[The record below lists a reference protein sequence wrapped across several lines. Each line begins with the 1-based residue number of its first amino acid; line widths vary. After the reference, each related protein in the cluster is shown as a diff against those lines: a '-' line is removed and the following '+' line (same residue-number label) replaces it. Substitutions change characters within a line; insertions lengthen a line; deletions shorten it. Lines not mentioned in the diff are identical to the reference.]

1 MALMAKWN
9 RKTWEV
15 NSSNVLTIQDLTFSY
30 SQTADNN
37 NSTEEKKQTNVRGK
51 ELFPLNFT
59 TVLHKGLDVNF
70 DIRKEIE
77 DWESLVSKVDYFFL
91 GSVRLGPAVQLRK
104 VSVSDVKLSNSGE
117 MLYAKLSFEFKEY
130 DQESSSVKADVPAL
144 EVSASEEAKALRK
157 EQNDQ
162 LANAEVQGIKIG
174 DRVKIISTDY
184 LIGASN
190 LSEEELEKSHIVS
203 NIVADRLLLGFHDG
217 GIGRWIFAE
226 GVTLV

>member
-15 NSSNVLTIQDLTFSY
+15 NSSNVLAIQDLTFSY

-162 LANAEVQGIKIG
+162 LANAEVQGIRIG

-184 LIGASN
+184 LIGASS

-203 NIVADRLLLGFHDG
+203 NIVADRLLLGFYDG

>member
-15 NSSNVLTIQDLTFSY
+15 NSSNVLAIQDLTFSY

-77 DWESLVSKVDYFFL
+77 DWESLVSKVDYFC
-91 GSVRLGPAVQLRK
+91 LGPAVQLRK

-162 LANAEVQGIKIG
+162 LANAEVHGIRIG
-174 DRVKIISTDY
+174 DRVKIVSTDY
-184 LIGASN
+184 LIGANN
-190 LSEEELEKSHIVS
+190 LSEEDLEKSHIVS
-203 NIVADRLLLGFHDG
+203 NIVADRLLLGFYDG